1 MQETLQGQPD
11 GEQITAWL
19 AQAVAQRQ
27 GRLDV
32 GLSLASKAWDAA
44 RQQGFL
50 AEQLEAGCLR
60 AFFQFRRGDAVAML
74 AGSQQLLP
82 LLRDQGSSALLC
94 ELLRW
99 TAYACAE
106 RGDFETALAHVT
118 ESLARAHELGDPHMV
133 AIALNA
139 TGACLERM
147 GDPWQGARMMR
158 EAAALLGD
166 AASDFELMISHN
178 NQATIALATFN
189 LLSHSQQAEQQRECA
204 EALRCAAQHA
214 LAVRPHA
221 QVLGDAFFMALSDAN
236 RGEALLQLGEMDA
249 AAELLR
255 AALQLSQQHGFAA
268 VVWRTRCLL
277 AELSLLL
284 GRPLE
289 ALGELDAVLLETAAQ
304 AQTLLVLRLHYAA
317 YRAAKLLGDSA
328 TALHHLERFQTLER
342 HRGVTQL
349 MAQARFFVSR
359 LELEQQGLG
368 SAAPLAAG
376 VVRPAQTAAVLV
388 GGDIEAA
395 QLDPLTGL
403 GNRRCFESRM
413 PALVRTAA
421 QNATALTLAL
431 IDLDRFKLINE
442 EFGVAV
448 GDQVLQVLA
457 QMLRDNTRG
466 SDLLLRWGGE
476 EILVVLPDTV
486 PDRAF
491 EVCERLRQS
500 VEQYPWSQLAAGLDV
515 TLSIGLANAPPYAS
529 DLLVARAESAMQ
541 RAKHLGRNRVALA

>member
-1 MQETLQGQPD
+1 MQETPQGQPD
-11 GEQITAWL
+11 GEQIAAWL

-27 GRLDV
+27 GNLDL
-32 GLSLASKAWDAA
+32 GLSLACKAWDAA

-50 AEQLEAGCLR
+50 AEQLEAGSLR
-60 AFFQFRRGDAVAML
+60 AFFQFRRGDALAML

-106 RGDFETALAHVT
+106 RGDFENALAHVT
-118 ESLARAHELGDPHMV
+118 ESLARAHELGDPRMV

-158 EAAALLGD
+158 EAAVLLGD

-189 LLSHSQQAEQQRECA
+189 LLRHSEQAEHQRECA
-204 EALRCAAQHA
+204 EALRFAARQA

-221 QVLGDAFFMALSDAN
+221 QALGDAFFTALSDAN
-236 RGEALLQLGEMDA
+236 RGEALLQLGEIDA
-249 AAELLR
+249 AAGLLR

-277 AELSLLL
+277 AELSLVL
-284 GRPLE
+284 GQPLE
-289 ALGELDAVLLETAAQ
+289 ALGELEAVLMETTDQ
-304 AQTLLVLRLHYAA
+304 AQTLLVLRLHFAA

-359 LELEQQGLG
+359 LELEQGLG
-368 SAAPLAAG
+368 AAG
-376 VVRPAQTAAVLV
+376 AAASAQPAAGLMA
-388 GGDIEAA
+388 GDSDAA

-413 PALVRTAA
+413 PALVRAAA
-421 QNATALTLAL
+421 QNPSALTLAL

-442 EFGVAV
+442 EFGAAV

-476 EILVVLPDTV
+476 EILVVLPETG

-500 VEQYPWSQLAAGLDV
+500 VEHYPWSQLAAGLDV

-529 DLLVARAESAMQ
+529 DLLVTRAESAMQ

>member
-11 GEQITAWL
+11 AQQIAAWL
-19 AQAVAQRQ
+19 AQAIAQRQ
-27 GRLDV
+27 GCLDV
-32 GLSLASKAWDAA
+32 GLSLACKAWDAA

-50 AEQLEAGCLR
+50 AEQLEAGSLR

-106 RGDFETALAHVT
+106 QADFETALAHVT
-118 ESLARAHELGDPHMV
+118 ESLARARELADPRLV

-158 EAAALLGD
+158 EAAVLLGD
-166 AASDFELMISHN
+166 AASDFELMVSHN
-178 NQATIALATFN
+178 NQATIALAIFN
-189 LLSHSQQAEQQRECA
+189 LLRHSEQDAHQCEAA

-221 QVLGDAFFMALSDAN
+221 QALGDTFFMALSDAN
-236 RGEALLQLGEMDA
+236 RGEALLQLGEIETA
-249 AAELLR
+249 AGLLR
-255 AALQLSQQHGFAA
+255 VALQLSQQHGFTAM
-268 VVWRTRCLL
+268 VWRVRCLL

-284 GRPLE
+284 GRALE
-289 ALGELDAVLLETAAQ
+289 ALSELDAVLLETAGQ

-328 TALHHLERFQTLER
+328 TALQHLERFQTLER
-342 HRGVTQL
+342 QRSVTQL
-349 MAQARFFVSR
+349 MAQSRFFVSR
-359 LELEQQGLG
+359 LELEQGLG
-368 SAAPLAAG
+368 SATPPTAGIGQPTQSAILLA
-376 VVRPAQTAAVLV
+376 
-388 GGDIEAA
+388 GGDSDAA

-413 PALVRTAA
+413 PALVRAAA

-486 PDRAF
+486 ADRAF

-500 VEQYPWSQLAAGLDV
+500 VEHYPWSQLAPGLDV

-529 DLLVARAESAMQ
+529 DLLVARAEHAML

>member
-11 GEQITAWL
+11 GEQIAAWL
-19 AQAVAQRQ
+19 VQAVAQRQ
-27 GRLDV
+27 GDLDL
-32 GLSLASKAWDAA
+32 GLSLACKAWDAA

-50 AEQLEAGCLR
+50 AEQLEAGSLR
-60 AFFQFRRGDAVAML
+60 AFFQFRRGDALAML

-99 TAYACAE
+99 TSYACAE

-118 ESLARAHELGDPHMV
+118 ESLARAHELGDPRMV

-158 EAAALLGD
+158 EAAVLLGD

-189 LLSHSQQAEQQRECA
+189 LLCHSEQAEHQREGA

-221 QVLGDAFFMALSDAN
+221 QALGDAFFTALSDAN
-236 RGEALLQLGEMDA
+236 RGEALLQLGEIDA
-249 AAELLR
+249 AAGLLR

-277 AELSLLL
+277 AELSLLI

-289 ALGELDAVLLETAAQ
+289 ALAELEAVLLETAGQ
-304 AQTLLVLRLHYAA
+304 AQTLLVLRLHFAA

-328 TALHHLERFQTLER
+328 TALQHLERFQTLER

-359 LELEQQGLG
+359 LELEQGLG
-368 SAAPLAAG
+368 AAG
-376 VVRPAQTAAVLV
+376 AAASAQPAAGPVAV
-388 GGDIEAA
+388 DSDAA

-413 PALVRTAA
+413 PALVRAAA

-442 EFGVAV
+442 EFGEAV

-457 QMLRDNTRG
+457 QMLRDNTRS

-500 VEQYPWSQLAAGLDV
+500 VEHYPWSQLAAGLDV

>member
-11 GEQITAWL
+11 GEQIAAWL

-27 GRLDV
+27 GNLDL

-50 AEQLEAGCLR
+50 AEQLEAGSLR
-60 AFFQFRRGDAVAML
+60 AFFQFRRGDAPAML

-118 ESLARAHELGDPHMV
+118 ESLARAHELGDPRMV

-158 EAAALLGD
+158 EAAVLLGD

-189 LLSHSQQAEQQRECA
+189 LLCHSEQAEHQREGA

-221 QVLGDAFFMALSDAN
+221 QALGDAFFTALSDAN
-236 RGEALLQLGEMDA
+236 RGEALLQLGEIDA
-249 AAELLR
+249 AAGLLR

-277 AELSLLL
+277 AELSLLI

-289 ALGELDAVLLETAAQ
+289 ALAELEAVLLETTGQ
-304 AQTLLVLRLHYAA
+304 AQTLLVLRLHFAA

-328 TALHHLERFQTLER
+328 TALQHLERFQTLER

-359 LELEQQGLG
+359 LELEQGLG
-368 SAAPLAAG
+368 AAG
-376 VVRPAQTAAVLV
+376 AAASAQPAAGLV
-388 GGDIEAA
+388 AGDSDAA

-413 PALVRTAA
+413 PALVRAAA

-442 EFGVAV
+442 EFGEAV

-457 QMLRDNTRG
+457 QMLRDNTRS

-500 VEQYPWSQLAAGLDV
+500 VEHYPWSQLAAGLDV